1 MGIKMNN
8 LFKLLLIAAICFCVG
23 NVFSQ
28 DAKGSQKAKTTQASN
43 FLNHKV
49 EKGET
54 IYSIS
59 KKYNVKES
67 QLLELNPELSK
78 GLKLGSEIKIP
89 KTEKKSSVIGENTSK
104 DKTKNKESKP
114 LEEKDSKKSTT
125 EKVKELPE
133 FHLVEQGQTLYTISK
148 LYGISIDEINEKNPE
163 VLENGLK
170 AGKTISIRNKE
181 KVITENVLQSTLKND
196 TTKRKENIISALK
209 ETISND
215 NNNSMPLKKYEL
227 SVTLLLPFYTEKNVY
242 EEETEEGSEEEKPKK
257 NTEEIF
263 GKSYNALEY
272 YSGFKFACDSL
283 SKMGYKLNLKV
294 IDCPIDSQEVV
305 NLTKTDKLKNSDII
319 FGPFHQNLSFV
330 LASYCLK
337 NKIWFVTPYT
347 QQNKILLN
355 NPYAIKASA
364 SATTQVEKIAEFISK
379 RKTKPQVFVL
389 HNNLKKEK
397 NLVESFKLKFKELS
411 KDSAKEVIFKIAG
424 ANGLKLKLSATKEN
438 ILVVCSNDQ
447 AFVTDLINKIHPL
460 KKDYN
465 ITLFGMEPWANYEN
479 LEVELVQD
487 LNLHLPANSYADL
500 REDKHFPF
508 LLSYRKQYNTDPSK
522 FALNGF
528 DFAFNILS
536 IYGKDKE
543 IFADRLQ
550 NNLMNGVS
558 SRFNFVKT
566 SPESGFENSEL
577 YILKFFN
584 SELIIEE

>member
-1 MGIKMNN
+1 MNN

-89 KTEKKSSVIGENTSK
+89 KAEKKSSVTEENTSK

-114 LEEKDSKKSTT
+114 LEEKDTKKSTT

-148 LYGISIDEINEKNPE
+148 LYGISIDEINENNPE

-170 AGKTISIRNKE
+170 AGKTISIRNKA
-181 KVITENVLQSTLKND
+181 KVINENVLQSTLKND
-196 TTKRKENIISALK
+196 TTKLKENVVSVPK

-283 SKMGYKLNLKV
+283 SKMGYKINLKV

-411 KDSAKEVIFKIAG
+411 KDSAKEIIFKIAG
-424 ANGLKLKLSATKEN
+424 TNGLKLKLSATKEN
-438 ILVVCSNDQ
+438 LLVVCSNDQ

-500 REDKHFPF
+500 REEKHFPF
-508 LLSYRKQYNTDPSK
+508 LLSYRKQYNKDHSK

-536 IYGKDKE
+536 MYGKDKE

-550 NNLMNGVS
+550 NNFMNGVS